1 VALDDARLFE
11 IKERAAAV
19 FMAMPGVTGVGI
31 GGRLRD
37 GRPTG
42 EVVLKVFV
50 ARKRPARE
58 LSPGELLPE
67 RFEGVAVDV
76 SELGESELE
85 AGPPATPRPPG
96 SPQVPMSQRDFGKYR
111 PLVGGARLQV
121 DLTGASGGTLG
132 CFLRHA
138 TDPNRIFALTN
149 FHPLSVRSP
158 GGQQVLRAP
167 VKNSTRVGQPT
178 NEASSTKCC
187 SDQFGVFA
195 AGSRDTTRD
204 AALVQLD
211 PGTQWL
217 AEVAG
222 IGRLTGTHDIT
233 VAEAATQTYPV
244 RKRGQRTRLTGGV
257 VEAINTTH
265 TTGGVTRTNV
275 TVVRPN
281 PNPAVGPNDITFFND
296 QGDSGSVVVNDAREV
311 VTLHYAGSRDATNK
325 VHKGL
330 SLPIASILNLFST
343 VDQTPVT
350 VATATTDGQVQ
361 TVPGG
366 SLRRVPA
373 ELAPGLVTPP
383 PGVRVLAAEGA
394 HPATPSPAQDV
405 LAAVRE
411 QLDRSFGGQQVAALW
426 LDHKPELVS
435 LVNEHRRVAVVWQ
448 RNGGPA
454 LVQTLIRMTD
464 QPELALPATI
474 NGEPLSSCLDRIH
487 DAFAAQAGSDLRHA
501 LGSTRAAL
509 PELAGLTYS
518 QIITALTGVERRSGR
533 TTNSPKAD

>member
-11 IKERAAAV
+11 IKERAADV

-50 ARKRPARE
+50 ALKRPARE

-67 RFEGVAVDV
+67 RFEGVAIDV

-85 AGPPATPRPPG
+85 AGPPVAPRPPG
-96 SPQVPMSQRDFGKYR
+96 SPQVPMSQRDFTRYR
-111 PLVGGARLQV
+111 PLVGGSRLQV

-138 TDPNRIFALTN
+138 TDPNRVFALTN
-149 FHPLSVRSP
+149 FHVVSVRAPNST
-158 GGQQVLRAP
+158 QVLRTP
-167 VKNSTRVGQPT
+167 VRSGTRAGQPT
-178 NEASSTKCC
+178 NESSSTKCC
-187 SDQFGVFA
+187 SDQFGVFV
-195 AGSRDTTRD
+195 AGAEDVSRD

-211 PGTQWL
+211 PGTQWM
-217 AEVAG
+217 AEVVG

-233 VAEAATQTYPV
+233 LAEAVTQTYPV

-265 TTGGVTRTNV
+265 TRNGITRNNV

-281 PNPAVGPNDITFFND
+281 PNPAVGPNDITYFSD
-296 QGDSGSVVVNDAREV
+296 KGDSGSVVVNDAREV
-311 VTLHYAGSRDATNK
+311 VALHSAGATVAATK

-330 SLPIASILNLFST
+330 ELPIASILGLFNT

-366 SLRRVPA
+366 SPQRVPA

-383 PGVRVLAAEGA
+383 PGVRVLAQEGA

-411 QLDRSFGGQQVAALW
+411 QLGRSFGGQQVAALW
-426 LDHKPELVS
+426 LDHKPELLS

-464 QPELALPATI
+464 QPELALPSTV

-487 DAFAAQAGSDLRHA
+487 DAFAAQAGPDLRHA
-501 LGSTRAAL
+501 LGSARAAL
-509 PELAGLTYS
+509 PDLAGLTYS
-518 QIITALTGVERRSGR
+518 QIIVALTGVERKSGR
-533 TTNSPKAD
+533 RP

>member
-1 VALDDARLFE
+1 MALDDARLFE
-11 IKERAAAV
+11 IKERAADV

-37 GRPTG
+37 GQPTG

-58 LSPGELLPE
+58 LAPGELLPE
-67 RFEGVAVDV
+67 RFEDVAIDV

-85 AGPPATPRPPG
+85 AGPPVVPGPPG
-96 SPQVPMSQRDFGKYR
+96 SPQVPMSQRDFTKYR
-111 PLVGGARLQV
+111 PLAGGARLQA

-138 TDPNRIFALTN
+138 TDPTRVFALTN
-149 FHPLSVRSP
+149 FHVVSVRAP
-158 GGQQVLRAP
+158 GGQQVLRTP
-167 VKNSTRVGQPT
+167 TKNSTRVGQPT

-195 AGSRDTTRD
+195 AGAEDVSRD

-211 PGTQWL
+211 PGTQWM
-217 AEVAG
+217 AEVVG

-265 TTGGVTRTNV
+265 TRNGITRTNV

-281 PNPAVGPNDITFFND
+281 PNAAVGPNDVTYFSD
-296 QGDSGSVVVNDAREV
+296 KGDSGSVVVNDAREV
-311 VTLHYAGSRDATNK
+311 VALHYAGATVTK

-330 SLPIASILNLFST
+330 ELPIASILNLFNT

-350 VATATTDGQVQ
+350 VATATADGQVQ
-361 TVPGG
+361 TVPGA
-366 SLRRVPA
+366 SPQPMPA

-394 HPATPSPAQDV
+394 YPATPSPAQDV

-411 QLDRSFGGQQVAALW
+411 QLDRSPGGRQVAALW
-426 LDHKPELVS
+426 LDHKSELVS
-435 LVNEHRRVAVVWQ
+435 LVNSHRRVAVVWH

-464 QPELALPATI
+464 QPELALPAMV
-474 NGEPLSSCLDRIH
+474 NGEPLASCLDRIH

-501 LGSTRAAL
+501 LGSARAAL
-509 PELAGLTYS
+509 PDLAGLTYE
-518 QIITALTGVERRSGR
+518 QIIIALTGVERRSGR
-533 TTNSPKAD
+533 RP